1 MWFGIISLFPEMFGA
16 LSFGITGRAI
26 ASGLVTLKYFN
37 PRDFTEDKHRT
48 VDDRPYGGG
57 AGMVM
62 KVAPLQKAIMAA
74 KSAHP
79 AARVIYMNPQG
90 KPLTQAIVEKL
101 AKQPAL
107 IFLNGR
113 YEGIDE
119 RITPYVDEE
128 YSIGDY
134 IISGGELA
142 NMVTLDAIIRCLPG
156 ALGHEN
162 SAKQD
167 SFSTN
172 RLDYPHY
179 TRPEC
184 INGQKVPK
192 VLQGGDHKA
201 IERWRLKQALGRT
214 WQRRPD
220 LFITHPLTQEEET
233 LLNQFIVE
241 NDPKHPPSKT

>member
-1 MWFGIISLFPEMFGA
+1 MWLGIISLLPDMFNA
-16 LSFGITGRAI
+16 LSYGITGRAI
-26 ASGLVTLKYFN
+26 ASSLVTLAYFN

-62 KVAPLQKAIMAA
+62 KVEPLQKAIMAA
-74 KSAHP
+74 KSMKP

-90 KPLTQAIVEKL
+90 EPLTQAIVEKL
-101 AKQPAL
+101 AQHSAL

-119 RITPYVDEE
+119 RITAHVDEE

-134 IISGGELA
+134 VISGGELA
-142 NMVTLDAIIRCLPG
+142 NMVVLDAIIRCLPG
-156 ALGHEN
+156 ALGDEN

-167 SFSTN
+167 SFTTH

-184 INGQKVPK
+184 IDGKMVPK
-192 VLQGGDHKA
+192 VLQSGDHKA
-201 IERWRLKQALGRT
+201 IEHWRLKQALGRT

-220 LFITHPLTQEEET
+220 LFVKHPLTQEEQT
-233 LLNQFIVE
+233 LLNEFILE
-241 NDPKHPPSKT
+241 NTLTNSN